1 MPWNLS
7 AMQMHVQQVVASNQK
22 IAHSAE
28 MEKTIWGQLLLKI
41 EVSQ

>member
-22 IAHSAE
+22 IARSAE
-28 MEKTIWGQLLLKI
+28 MEKRFEGN
-41 EVSQ
+41 SF